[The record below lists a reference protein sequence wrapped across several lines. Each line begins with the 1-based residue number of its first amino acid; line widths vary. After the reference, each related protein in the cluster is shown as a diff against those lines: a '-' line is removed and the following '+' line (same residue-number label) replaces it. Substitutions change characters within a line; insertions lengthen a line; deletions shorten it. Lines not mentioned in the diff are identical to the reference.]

1 MEATEGCKRGEE
13 AVSEPLHTK
22 GPTTVRGMPD
32 FIGDRDSQG
41 QTYSAIPCSFCHCYE
56 GTCKCEFLTFEEA
69 RRVLLEAK
77 D

>member
-1 MEATEGCKRGEE
+1 
-13 AVSEPLHTK
+13 
-22 GPTTVRGMPD
+22 MPD